1 MYFRHLNGYII
12 RTDDKN
18 GILEK
23 VVKMEFKQFKAL
35 VYINKGRMKVFM
47 SLIINEAIEKAHKY
61 YKKETTKTKYRK
73 II

>member
-23 VVKMEFKQFKAL
+23 VVKMEFK
-35 VYINKGRMKVFM
+35 
-47 SLIINEAIEKAHKY
+47 
-61 YKKETTKTKYRK
+61 
-73 II
+73 